1 MFAYIIFF
9 KIFKTQFPSQYEM
22 RRKDEKFRAVKR
34 LLSDEDIRNSDFEN
48 IPGNRARLPIDSRS
62 IESLVSGIETPKS
75 GSSAGSCAPLATPS
89 GTVAPSTNCRSTA
102 RRVSEHFLFYIFF
115 KE

>member
-1 MFAYIIFF
+1 
-9 KIFKTQFPSQYEM
+9 M